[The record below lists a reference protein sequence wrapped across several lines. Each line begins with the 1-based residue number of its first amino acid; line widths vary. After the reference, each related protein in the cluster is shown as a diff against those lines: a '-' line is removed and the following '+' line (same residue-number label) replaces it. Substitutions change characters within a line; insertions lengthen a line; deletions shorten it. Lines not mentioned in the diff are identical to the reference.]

1 MAVLSDYKCEKHGYF
16 ESRKSECPMK
26 GCDSEVYQVFLQA
39 PGYVTSK
46 TKATDKRVKQLAID
60 FDMSNIKSTR
70 EGENQ
75 AGYLKRKNKLSDK
88 EFAQANE
95 MVAEKNRAYQNK
107 NPHVQNAPEES
118 NEPKLRDSVMWGGG
132 GQKMGVNM
140 ESVLGGQFNRPVGTS
155 LGLEPEIT
163 SFAPSQAGI
172 KSGPVID
179 PRATLRDPDNL
190 KIRK

>member
-75 AGYLKRKNKLSDK
+75 AGYLKRKNKLSPT
-88 EFAQANE
+88 
-95 MVAEKNRAYQNK
+95 KNLPKQTKWWQRKTELIKTNIRMFKMRQK
-107 NPHVQNAPEES
+107 NPTNPS
-118 NEPKLRDSVMWGGG
+118 C
-132 GQKMGVNM
+132 
-140 ESVLGGQFNRPVGTS
+140 
-155 LGLEPEIT
+155 EI
-163 SFAPSQAGI
+163 PS
-172 KSGPVID
+172 SGEAVD
-179 PRATLRDPDNL
+179 KRWA
-190 KIRK
+190 

>member
-1 MAVLSDYKCEKHGYF
+1 MAVLSDYKCEQHGYF

-95 MVAEKNRAYQNK
+95 MVAEKNRAYQNT
-107 NPHVQNAPEES
+107 NPQPPES
-118 NEPKLRDSVMWGGG
+118 NEPKLRDSVIWGG
-132 GQKMGVNM
+132 GQKMGMNM
-140 ESVLGGQFNRPVGTS
+140 ESVLGGQFNRPVGAQ
-155 LGLEPEIT
+155 LGVEPELT

-172 KSGPVID
+172 KSGPKTASYI
-179 PRATLRDPDNL
+179 ADPDNL

>member
-95 MVAEKNRAYQNK
+95 MVAEKNRAYQNN

-155 LGLEPEIT
+155 LGLEPELT

-172 KSGPVID
+172 KSGPKTASYI
-179 PRATLRDPDNL
+179 PDPDTL
-190 KIRK
+190 KIRR